1 MLSSTC
7 NYVCEE
13 SKQHVHCSPLQAHDA
28 CSSSELKRIVSVN
41 QADVLVAAFVKDPHI
56 QGTHYVTLVATAFYT
71 PYSRNIFQ
79 KYIPS

>member
-13 SKQHVHCSPLQAHDA
+13 SKQYVHCSPLEAHDA
-28 CSSSELKRIVSVN
+28 CSSSKSKRIVVD
-41 QADVLVAAFVKDPHI
+41 QADVLVAAFVKDHHI
-56 QGTHYVTLVATAFYT
+56 QGTYYAQLSFH
-71 PYSRNIFQ
+71 SIFQ